1 MPAIRNL
8 LLAIL
13 GLLCSLTLA
22 STACAQ
28 EQGQPQHGEGQAPAA
43 AQEHGAHDVKSTM
56 AMDNGEFFTKQFAHS
71 VPHAI
76 WPAHEA
82 GHEGPPPVYAF
93 FNVNL
98 FQWIGFAILL
108 VLFLPIP
115 GSFRKPGASW
125 LTRVLRGWCMWIRD
139 EMVYPVMGKEEG
151 RVWAPYFIF
160 LFFFIAVMNV
170 VGLVPSISALHIET
184 ATATGTPL
192 VTAALAITTLAL
204 MLGMGIKKN
213 GFFGFFKGLLPHG
226 LPIAL
231 IPLMFLIEVVSLIV
245 KPFAL
250 TVRLFANMLAG
261 HLVIASAIGLV
272 FLFAKM
278 IGGGAASY
286 ATAIPSVG
294 LAVFIYIIE
303 AFVTLLQA
311 YIFTL
316 LSINF
321 VYASMHQDH

>member
-1 MPAIRNL
+1 MPAIRIL

-13 GLLCSLTLA
+13 GLLGSLTLTSA
-22 STACAQ
+22 ACAQ
-28 EQGQPQHGEGQAPAA
+28 DQGHGQAPAA
-43 AQEHGAHDVKSTM
+43 AQEHGAHDAKPTM
-56 AMDNGEFFTKQFAHS
+56 EMDNGEFFTKQFAHS

-76 WPAHEA
+76 WPAHE
-82 GHEGPPPVYAF
+82 GHEDPPVYAF

-98 FQWIGFAILL
+98 FQWIGIAILL

-151 RVWAPYFIF
+151 RAWAPYFIF

>member
-1 MPAIRNL
+1 MLAIRNL
-8 LLAIL
+8 LLAII
-13 GLLCSLTLA
+13 GLLGSLTLA

-28 EQGQPQHGEGQAPAA
+28 EQGQTPAPAA
-43 AQEHGAHDVKSTM
+43 THAQGEHAVQSTM
-56 AMDNGEFFTKQFAHS
+56 EMDNGAFFTKQFAHS

-76 WPAHEA
+76 WPAHE
-82 GHEGPPPVYAF
+82 GHSEAPPVYAF

-115 GSFRKPGASW
+115 GSFRKTGASW

-231 IPLMFLIEVVSLIV
+231 IPLMFLIEVVSLVV

-321 VYASMHQDH
+321 VYASMHQEH